1 MEECVITSS
10 LPKYSTPLP
19 TGPLTANRD
28 LGFHLESSWNLEF
41 LLASFT
47 VSPTKKV
54 VTTARTKATS
64 SEELSANKHHGH
76 GHVLAGWKCPRG

>member
-41 LLASFT
+41 SLSKLHCFSN
-47 VSPTKKV
+47 KK
-54 VTTARTKATS
+54 R
-64 SEELSANKHHGH
+64 L
-76 GHVLAGWKCPRG
+76 